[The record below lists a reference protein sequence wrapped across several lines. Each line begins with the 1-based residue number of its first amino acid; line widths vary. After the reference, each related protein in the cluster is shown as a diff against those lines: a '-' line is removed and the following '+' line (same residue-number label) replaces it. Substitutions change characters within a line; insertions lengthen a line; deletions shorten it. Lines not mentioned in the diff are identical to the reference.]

1 MKYLFTM
8 LLTMAIYGCSLIPIA
23 EQAGER
29 VIEDVV
35 QGEKDRSSGPSKA

>member
-8 LLTMAIYGCSLIPIA
+8 LLTMAIYGCSLLPIA

-35 QGEKDRSSGPSKA
+35 DGERDRAEGTSKA